1 MRANNTRQHWRIWAA
16 IAAVAI
22 GGALAPATIAH
33 AATTICS
40 QFGEAQV
47 DGGLYIVNNNEWN
60 DSITQCV
67 SVGNDG
73 FTVTTGNHN
82 KPTNGAPSG
91 YPSIYAGCHYGNCS
105 SNSGLPLRVSSFG
118 NTRSSVNFTTAAG
131 QWDAAYDIWFDT
143 QPNPSGQNDGEEL
156 MIWANHAGAPQ
167 PAGQQVGTVN
177 IEGATWAV
185 WEGRA
190 TNAGISWN
198 VVSYVRQSTTNAIS
212 VTLRDFTND
221 SVSRGFMS
229 TAWFLTSVQ
238 FGFEPWQGGP
248 GLGVNSFSFN
258 AS

>member
-1 MRANNTRQHWRIWAA
+1 MLPIN
-16 IAAVAI
+16 
-22 GGALAPATIAH
+22 
-33 AATTICS
+33 
-40 QFGEAQV
+40 
-47 DGGLYIVNNNEWN
+47 
-60 DSITQCV
+60 
-67 SVGNDG
+67 
-73 FTVTTGNHN
+73 
-82 KPTNGAPSG
+82 
-91 YPSIYAGCHYGNCS
+91 S
-105 SNSGLPLRVSSFG
+105 SNPRMAKIGIVTGPKESASS
-118 NTRSSVNFTTAAG
+118 SPVAMSVRPAAHS
-131 QWDAAYDIWFDT
+131 
-143 QPNPSGQNDGEEL
+143 SGQNDGEEL

-167 PAGQQVGTVN
+167 PFGRQVATVN

-198 VVSYVRQSTTNAIS
+198 VVSYVRQSTTNSIS